1 MTDQYGPGRH
11 PDDDLLLDLAL
22 SDVEEPLR
30 DNLTRHI
37 ALCEPC
43 RAEYAAIADAV
54 DHVLAATPR
63 VAPPPG
69 FSRSVLAAMG
79 IGAMGMGTVSELP
92 RAANAQR
99 PGAATPQRAA
109 TRSPRRFAL
118 AAAAAVALVLAGA
131 GGAVVLDAVTDQP
144 AEVAASGPALLTGEG
159 DRVGTILRSRHY
171 DEPVFVVTLTA
182 GRPGMWYECVLV
194 SADGSRQSG
203 GSWVVEDG
211 AGDTWIVAAPAG
223 ADVAGAAV
231 VGMELVTE
239 DGRTWASATL

>member
-1 MTDQYGPGRH
+1 MTDEYGPGRH
-11 PDDDLLLDLAL
+11 PDEDLLLDLAL
-22 SDVEEPLR
+22 SDVGEPLR
-30 DNLTRHI
+30 DALTRHI
-37 ALCEPC
+37 ALCDSC
-43 RAEYAAIADAV
+43 RTEYAAIADAV

-79 IGAMGMGTVSELP
+79 MGQGSAVEVGQLP
-92 RAANAQR
+92 RAAAPR
-99 PGAATPQRAA
+99 SHTA
-109 TRSPRRFAL
+109 RSPRRFAL

-131 GGAVVLDAVTDQP
+131 GGAVVIDAMTDHP

-159 DRVGTILRSRHY
+159 ERVGTVLESRHY
-171 DEPVFVVTLTA
+171 DEPVYVVTLTS

-194 SADGSRQSG
+194 SADGSRSSG

-223 ADVAGAAV
+223 AAV